1 MDSLFS
7 YFCKNE
13 CKHWKSA
20 VQFDEVC
27 KHLSYLTTIL
37 DVDYSDEAFI
47 KYMLKKDG
55 KFPDES
61 IQAGYESIFE
71 HIETKIDDIE
81 ERLEWIRAQPRH
93 EQRTKEWFDFRHSLL
108 TASSLDKILGK
119 DTRGV
124 IHEKILPPKERN
136 NADPAPALAHGIM
149 YEPIAQK
156 IYETMKDAV
165 VEEFGCIRHGT
176 YGCIGASPD
185 GIVKECSDSSMIGR
199 MLEIKCVYSR
209 HITGLPSYK
218 YWLQVQQQLEV
229 CNLDK
234 CDFFECDIRTFNSES
249 DYLANDV
256 EHKGIILDYK
266 FNGELKREYIY
277 NMEERD
283 KIVDNPEC
291 EFEFIRY
298 WYLDSFSC
306 RTIQRHAYFKDTI
319 VPKCIDVWKQVE
331 LHRNSHQLAEK
342 LKKELD
348 DKKGV
353 KAASKKQKEEP
364 KEPSKEPCKEP
375 CKEKNILWLG
385 DY

>member
-1 MDSLFS
+1 MIMDTLFS

-13 CKHWKSA
+13 CKHWKSS
-20 VQFDEVC
+20 VKFDEVC

-71 HIETKIDDIE
+71 HIETNIDDIE
-81 ERLEWIRAQPRH
+81 EKLEWIRAQPRH

-119 DTRGV
+119 DTRSV
-124 IHEKILPPKERN
+124 IYEKILPPKDKN

-149 YEPIAQK
+149 YEPVAQK
-156 IYETMKDAV
+156 IYETMKYAV

-176 YGCIGASPD
+176 YVCIGASPD
-185 GIVKECSDSSMIGR
+185 GIVKECSDPSMIGR

-234 CDFFECDIRTFNSES
+234 CDFFECDIRTLNSES
-249 DYLANDV
+249 EYLVKDV
-256 EHKGIILDYK
+256 EHKGIIIDYK

-277 NMEERD
+277 DMEERD
-283 KIVDNPEC
+283 KIIDNPEC

-306 RTIQRHAYFKDTI
+306 RTIQRQTYFKDTI
-319 VPKCIDVWKQVE
+319 VPKCIDVWRQVE
-331 LHRNSHQLAEK
+331 LHRNNPALAEK

-348 DKKGV
+348 DKKV
-353 KAASKKQKEEP
+353 AKAASKKQKDVP
-364 KEPSKEPCKEP
+364 KETSKETS
-375 CKEKNILWLG
+375 KEKNILWLG